1 MELETMHLVKKH
13 SNESSIQIA
22 EDDNDK
28 SDQGKASSKGTKII
42 ETHINH
48 IEMYMSIGSSSTL
61 KCMWALAAHE
71 QNINTCQLY

>member
-28 SDQGKASSKGTKII
+28 SDQGKASSKGMLM
-42 ETHINH
+42 N
-48 IEMYMSIGSSSTL
+48 
-61 KCMWALAAHE
+61 
-71 QNINTCQLY
+71 

>member
-42 ETHINH
+42 ETNIDLSVDLGVL
-48 IEMYMSIGSSSTL
+48 ITL
-61 KCMWALAAHE
+61 
-71 QNINTCQLY
+71 

>member
-42 ETHINH
+42 ETNIDLSVLY
-48 IEMYMSIGSSSTL
+48 IPSDIDLGVLITL
-61 KCMWALAAHE
+61 
-71 QNINTCQLY
+71 